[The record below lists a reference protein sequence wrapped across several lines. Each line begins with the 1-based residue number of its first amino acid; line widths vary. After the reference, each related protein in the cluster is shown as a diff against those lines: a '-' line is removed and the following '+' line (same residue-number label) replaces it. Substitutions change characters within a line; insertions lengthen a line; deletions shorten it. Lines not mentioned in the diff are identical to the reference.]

1 MPQNAAGRERSS
13 GGGQKLPLIP
23 AVTDAGGSMAIE
35 DPTPRKLRILLV
47 VNGRIGDRMAAPE
60 IRGWEMARALSI
72 EHDVTVAAR
81 GAAREHRDGVWL
93 VGSERR
99 SLVREARRSD
109 VVIAPRVPPYLFA
122 ALAGSRTQIVAD
134 LYNPFDLEHA
144 ELTGRGA
151 IRRELE
157 AARVSH
163 GLQLRF
169 SDVVLCAVEPQR
181 RRLARELAQTSR
193 RRSADPRI
201 VPFGIGDDPPAP
213 ARRPI
218 RACFPEIGPDDT
230 VVLWWGNVWRW
241 FDAETAIDAFARL
254 VRNRPRLRLVFTAGR
269 SPRGSWPELERT
281 DEARARAQEL
291 GLLGRNVFFI
301 EEWVTQSE
309 RHEYLQEADVG
320 LTLAR
325 ETPEK
330 EQAAR
335 GRYMDYLW
343 ASLPCLLGAGDEL
356 ADRFAEA
363 GFALTAESGDVDGA
377 TEALARLVDDPELR
391 AQAKAARQPLAELY
405 RWPAAVRPLTDTL
418 AELAGARPEHESAHT
433 ALAGQLR
440 AYYAR
445 KLVHRA
451 ALALAREH

>member
-1 MPQNAAGRERSS
+1 MAG
-13 GGGQKLPLIP
+13 
-23 AVTDAGGSMAIE
+23 E
-35 DPTPRKLRILLV
+35 DRNLDRLRILLV

-60 IRGWEMARALSI
+60 IRGWEMARALSVD
-72 EHDVTVAAR
+72 HDITVAAR
-81 GAAREHRDGVWL
+81 AAMRERRDGVLL
-93 VGSERR
+93 VDSGRR

-122 ALAGSRTQIVAD
+122 ALAGSQTQIVAD

-144 ELTGRGA
+144 ELMGSGA

-157 AARVSH
+157 AARVSQ

-193 RRSADPRI
+193 RRSADPRV

-213 ARRPI
+213 TRQPI
-218 RACFPEIGPDDT
+218 RARFPEIGRDDT

-241 FDAETAIDAFARL
+241 FDAETAIEAFGRL
-254 VRNRPRLRLVFTAGR
+254 VPDRPQLRLVFTAGR

-281 DEARARAQEL
+281 EDARRRAQEL
-291 GLLGRNVFFI
+291 GLLGRNIFFI
-301 EEWVTQSE
+301 DEWVTQSE
-309 RHEYLQEADVG
+309 RHEYLQEADIG

-356 ADRFAEA
+356 ADRFEEA
-363 GFALTAESGDVDGA
+363 GFALTAESGDLDAA
-377 TEALARLVDDPELR
+377 TEALARLVDDRDLR
-391 AQAKAARQPLAELY
+391 ARAKAARGPLADLY
-405 RWPAAVRPLTDTL
+405 RWPAAVRPLTETL
-418 AELAGARPEHESAHT
+418 AELAGARPERESART

-445 KLVHRA
+445 KLAHRA
-451 ALALAREH
+451 ALALARD